1 MAVKILI
8 KRKFKDGNLRAAARL
23 LIKNRNGAMEQP
35 GYISSETIQR
45 LEDPNQI
52 TVVSMWKDIEAWE
65 AWKNSETR
73 LANENEA
80 KDLLVGPTEYEHYSL
95 GLPFE

>member
-1 MAVKILI
+1 MAVKVLI
-8 KRKFKDGNLRAAARL
+8 KRKFKEGNLKVAARL
-23 LIKNRNGAMEQP
+23 LINNRNGAMRQP

-45 LEDPNQI
+45 LEDPYQI
-52 TVVSMWKDIEAWE
+52 TVVSMWQDIEAWE